1 MIQQQLTMILSPY
14 ITIYDLVVP
23 GMADIIQN
31 TAGSLHIDTMFIDRK
46 TWNHA
51 GRIKDTLQW
60 VRIFILPDSLICIT

>member
-1 MIQQQLTMILSPY
+1 
-14 ITIYDLVVP
+14 
-23 GMADIIQN
+23 MADIIQN